1 MRFSEF
7 QSTVESVDQDII
19 AAALIAR
26 DKAEADGSNKMP
38 MTLFINM
45 LKNSETPLSYNT
57 LVSAYESNPKL
68 KNIIQQFNK
77 DEVVFVDTNPA
88 DGTDSIEQPVG
99 DVPPEKKV
107 QQMAAKAAAKR
118 EDIGEADKADS
129 LYTGGPSSDDYKARS
144 KPWEE
149 KVRADMA
156 AGKDAS
162 WFLDR
167 KQGAGQK
174 WTIGTDTWFAVEKY
188 QKERNKPLSR
198 FKRLAGLGEVAP
210 PGREK
215 QVKKLK
221 KKFDDPG
228 IAYAIAWSQHN
239 KSGKPKKKS

>member
-7 QSTVESVDQDII
+7 QSTVESIDQDII

-26 DKAEADGSNKMP
+26 DKAETDGSNKMP

-77 DEVVFVDTNPA
+77 DEVVFVDANPA

-118 EDIGEADKADS
+118 EDI
-129 LYTGGPSSDDYKARS
+129 
-144 KPWEE
+144 
-149 KVRADMA
+149 
-156 AGKDAS
+156 
-162 WFLDR
+162 
-167 KQGAGQK
+167 
-174 WTIGTDTWFAVEKY
+174 
-188 QKERNKPLSR
+188 N
-198 FKRLAGLGEVAP
+198 GLGEVAP

-215 QVKKLK
+215 QVKALK

-228 IAYAIAWSQHN
+228 APYAIAWAQHN